1 MFSPEDTARS
11 PRLFFALLPDAAA
24 RDALDELARE
34 LARET
39 GGKAVPAAN
48 VHLTLAFLGSLPR
61 DRLARVEAI
70 GGATAQRAAA
80 FDVALDRVGYF
91 RAARVAWAGQAPTH
105 PALQRLFDRLRTE
118 LASAGLPA
126 EQRPFHPHAT
136 LARHCRRPPADMP
149 WPGTRWRA
157 EALTLMAPEAL
168 PGGARYRT
176 LASWA
181 FAADA
186 DAGHTR

>member
-1 MFSPEDTARS
+1 VFSPEDTARS

-24 RDALDELARE
+24 RGDLDALARE

-48 VHLTLAFLGSLPR
+48 VHLTLAFLGAVPR
-61 DRLARVEAI
+61 DRLAQIEAI
-70 GGATAQRAAA
+70 GGATALGTAA
-80 FDVALDRVGYF
+80 FDVALDRVGQF
-91 RAARVAWAGQAPTH
+91 RAARVAWAGQVPTH

-136 LARHCRRPPADMP
+136 LARHCRRPPADTP
-149 WPGTRWRA
+149 WPGTSWRA
-157 EALTLMAPEAL
+157 QALTLMASETL

-176 LASWA
+176 LASWPLGTTGEA
-181 FAADA
+181 SAAM
-186 DAGHTR
+186 

>member
-24 RDALDELARE
+24 RGDLDALARE

-48 VHLTLAFLGSLPR
+48 VHLTLAFLGPVPR
-61 DRLARVEAI
+61 DRLAQIEAI
-70 GGATAQRAAA
+70 GAAAAQGAAA
-80 FDVALDRVGYF
+80 FDVALDRVGHF

-105 PALQRLFDRLRTE
+105 AALQRLFDRLRTE

-157 EALTLMAPEAL
+157 EALALMASETL
-168 PGGARYRT
+168 PGGARYRAV
-176 LASWA
+176 ASWPL
-181 FAADA
+181 AAHA
-186 DAGHTR
+186 AAAASS